1 MRVVLDTDVLLAAL
15 VSPHG
20 ASRQWL
26 SAVLRGEVEVMVSV
40 PLVFEYEAVLVRP
53 ENLRRANA
61 TASEVERLIDAFVAQ
76 AHPVAISYLWRPTL
90 RDPGDEMVLEAAL
103 NGSADWIL
111 TLNLADY
118 AGAERFRIK
127 IGRPGPVWRWFK
139 GERG

>member
-26 SAVLRGEVEVMVSV
+26 YAVLRGEVEVMVSV

-61 TASEVERLIDAFVAQ
+61 TASEVGHLIDAFVAR
-76 AHPVAISYLWRPTL
+76 AHPVAISYLWRPSL
-90 RDPGDEMVLEAAL
+90 RDPADEMVLEAAV
-103 NGSADWIL
+103 NGNADWII
-111 TLNLADY
+111 TFNIADY
-118 AGAERFRIK
+118 AGAERFHIN
-127 IGRPGPVWRWFK
+127 IGRPGPVWTLFK
-139 GERG
+139 GERR